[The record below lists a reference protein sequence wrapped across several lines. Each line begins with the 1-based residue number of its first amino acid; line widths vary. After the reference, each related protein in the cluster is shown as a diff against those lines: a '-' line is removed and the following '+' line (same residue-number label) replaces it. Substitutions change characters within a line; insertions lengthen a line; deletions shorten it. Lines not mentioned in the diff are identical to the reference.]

1 MIASTFAVLLAPILK
16 IFGQILGQLVALTK
30 KHLQQ
35 YSFLA
40 LSAYEGLLSLQP
52 HWDELLSR
60 RGSDYV
66 QEKNEL
72 KDGLQNLR
80 ALCLRSFPEFLADIK
95 LAAAGRDV
103 SKGMDSSSKLTD
115 FTISV
120 CADNIIYLT
129 ALRQPCLDC

>member
-16 IFGQILGQLVALTK
+16 FFGQILGQLVALTK
-30 KHLQQ
+30 KKLQQ

-60 RGSDYV
+60 RGSDSV

-80 ALCLRSFPEFLADIK
+80 GLCLRSFPEFLADIK
-95 LAAAGRDV
+95 LAAGGRDV

-115 FTISV
+115 FAISV
-120 CADNIIYLT
+120 CADNTMYLT

>member
-1 MIASTFAVLLAPILK
+1 MIASAFAVLLAPVLK
-16 IFGQILGQLVALTK
+16 NFSQVLGQLVALTK
-30 KHLQQ
+30 KSLQQ

-60 RGSDYV
+60 RGSDHIP
-66 QEKNEL
+66 EKNEL

-95 LAAAGRDV
+95 LAATGRDV
-103 SKGMDSSSKLTD
+103 SRGMDVSSKLAD

-120 CADNIIYLT
+120 CVDNIVHRL
-129 ALRQPCLDC
+129 LKRSCLDC